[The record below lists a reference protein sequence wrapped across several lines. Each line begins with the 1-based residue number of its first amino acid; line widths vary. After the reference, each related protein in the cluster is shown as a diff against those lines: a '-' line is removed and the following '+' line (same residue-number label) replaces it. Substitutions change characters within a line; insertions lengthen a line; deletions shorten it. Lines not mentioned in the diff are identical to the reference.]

1 MVSPLVNYAELFT
14 FMPMMREIMELGSL
28 YIIWSFIHWGIAEL
42 YYKFCVSKKWYEI
55 ILTPLYLETPQCR
68 VLNWIHGSAIKSI
81 NSMSATLITW
91 GSKFVLSNIFQSSRI
106 IRTPSNSKIHS
117 SS

>member
-1 MVSPLVNYAELFT
+1 MVSSITNIVEIFT
-14 FMPMMREIMELGSL
+14 VMPIMKEIMELGGL
-28 YIIWSFIHWGIAEL
+28 YLIWSFIHWGIAEL

-68 VLNWIHGSAIKSI
+68 ILNWLHGTTISSI

-91 GSKFVLSNIFQSSRI
+91 GSKFVLSNMFTNKKTHMSGSKTHNSS
-106 IRTPSNSKIHS
+106 
-117 SS
+117 